1 MGQYTSKQWNE
12 MTEVNRVLEKSEE
25 QKQKQNSGGKK
36 NSLTSRVKSRVLKS
50 GQLKKISNPRKN
62 SIKVMRF
69 FPMIVSL

>member
-12 MTEVNRVLEKSEE
+12 MTEVNRATERSEE

-50 GQLKKISNPRKN
+50 GQ
-62 SIKVMRF
+62 F
-69 FPMIVSL
+69 